1 MSTADGGASEAY
13 EPDGLDARRVVQV
26 VIIRR
31 GGEGWR
37 GSGYRVS
44 GDTVLTAAHVVRDA
58 VSITL
63 RFLTEDGDVTEL
75 PAEPEPLWE
84 DSGVDIAVLRIVND
98 ASSRG
103 RYAAE
108 VPPVRFGRITQPV
121 DCESLGFPKFKL
133 RLDIASAELN
143 KLTQYR
149 DSHHALGST
158 TPWADLRKGTLEIS
172 VSAPGPDPEDRSPWE
187 GMSGAAVWSSG
198 HLIGVVSLHHT
209 TDGPGRLTASRVQR
223 WYRRLSRAQID
234 ELSEL
239 IGLPARA
246 AHLTR
251 LPPPPAQP
259 PPADD
264 DPAEALAGEV
274 SRQWRKEEEQRRVHD
289 PFPLPVRF
297 RCTDRNVFDHW
308 ANIRKLPRGAA
319 AQPLLLDGELD
330 QIVEAYLSVPSCRL
344 VVLGEAG
351 AGKSILTLRFLVDWL
366 DARVPGDRVPVI
378 FGLDS
383 WDPAATSLRDWMCAH
398 LVRDHPFLAAPAA
411 HGGSLARALL
421 DTGKI
426 LPVLDGFDEIPSG
439 LHGKALEALNKAT
452 TMPLLLTSRPDEY
465 SRAVN
470 DSKESDV
477 LSAAAVIE
485 LEGLTV
491 EDYADYLTRASRPV
505 RGGGADSTVWDAV
518 LARLRELPHTP
529 CAANLA
535 EVLSTPLMVSLARTI
550 YSDAPGQDPSE
561 LLDFRTPEALQEHLL
576 AAFVPAVYK
585 LAPTDDR
592 DADTPRRR
600 RDRRRRHR
608 RHWTPEHAQHWLGYL
623 ATHLDE
629 LDTHDLAWWQLGTAV
644 RRSTRMLVVG
654 FLAGMALGVP
664 TGIGNLPVDLVG
676 TPHPPGFAITRGL
689 LLWLLHG
696 LVAGSVFGFVYG
708 FTPRGAAS
716 EPSTL
721 RVQLFGGIRRN
732 AAEIVRRFVLGLVIG
747 VPAAVVLELLDRSVI
762 GPLGFNDG
770 LGGGLRG
777 ALLFPAEIGL
787 GAGFALAITAWLET
801 PIDTVSAVSASDL
814 LKTNRKNALVHMLV
828 WLLVLGIPAGIAIG
842 RAPGQVGEFAPGP
855 VLGLL
860 AGLVFGI
867 EGAFGGGL
875 GYGLSFTAWGQ
886 WVALSRIWL
895 PLTGR
900 LPWAVVAFLDDA
912 HERGVLR
919 RAGAVYQFRHARLEG
934 HLAHAFQAHQAPRRP
949 GSPIMAEQEPVATG
963 SASL

>member
-1 MSTADGGASEAY
+1 MSATGGGATGAH
-13 EPDGLDARRVVQV
+13 EPDGFDVRRVVQV
-26 VIIRR
+26 IIVGR

-58 VSITL
+58 VSVTL

-75 PAEPEPLWE
+75 SAEADPVWE
-84 DSGVDIAVLRIVND
+84 DSEVDIAVLRMARDVG
-98 ASSRG
+98 SG
-103 RYAAE
+103 ELYAAE

-133 RLDIASAELN
+133 RLEIGSSELN
-143 KLTQYR
+143 RITQYR

-172 VSAPGPDPEDRSPWE
+172 VSAPGSDPEGRSPWE

-198 HLIGVVSLHHT
+198 YLIGVVSLHHA

-239 IGLPARA
+239 IGLPTRA

-251 LPPPPAQP
+251 LPPPPVQA

-264 DPAEALAGEV
+264 DPAEALAREV
-274 SRQWRKEEEQRRVHD
+274 SRQWRREEEQRRVHD
-289 PFPLPVRF
+289 PFPLPLRF
-297 RCTDRNVFDHW
+297 RCTDRDVFDHW
-308 ANIRKLPRGAA
+308 ASIRKLPSGAV
-319 AQPLLLDGELD
+319 AQPLPLDGELD

-366 DARVPGDRVPVI
+366 DARAPGDRVPVI
-378 FGLDS
+378 FSLGS
-383 WDPAATSLRDWMCAH
+383 WDPAVTSLRGWMCAQ
-398 LVRDHPFLAAPAA
+398 LIRDHPFLAARAE
-411 HGGSLARALL
+411 HGGSLARVLV
-421 DTGKI
+421 DTDRI
-426 LPVLDGFDEIPSG
+426 LPVLDGFDEIPNG

-465 SRAVN
+465 NRAV
-470 DSKESDV
+470 SGPERSDV
-477 LSAAAVIE
+477 LTAAAVVE

-518 LARLRELPHTP
+518 LARLRERPSSP
-529 CAANLA
+529 CTANLA
-535 EVLSTPLMVSLARTI
+535 EVLRTPLMVSLARTI
-550 YSDAPGQDPSE
+550 YSDVPGQDPGK
-561 LLDFRTPEALQEHLL
+561 LLEFRTPEDLQDHLL
-576 AAFVPAVYK
+576 AAFVPAAYQ
-585 LAPTDDR
+585 LEPTDDS
-592 DADTPRRR
+592 DADGSRRTR
-600 RDRRRRHR
+600 TRHRR
-608 RHWTPEHAQHWLGYL
+608 RHWTPERAQYWLGYL
-623 ATHLDE
+623 ATHLAE
-629 LDTHDLAWWQLGTAV
+629 RKTHDLAWWELGTAV

-654 FLAGMALGVP
+654 FLAGTALGAS
-664 TGIGNLPVDLVG
+664 TGIGNLPVDLIG
-676 TPHPPGFAITRGL
+676 TKHRPGFAIERGL
-689 LLWLLHG
+689 LVWLLHG
-696 LVAGSVFGFVYG
+696 LVAGLVFGFVYG
-708 FTPRGAAS
+708 FLPRGPAS
-716 EPSTL
+716 KPSTL
-721 RVQLFGGIRRN
+721 RIQLFGGVRQDTS
-732 AAEIVRRFVLGLVIG
+732 EIVRRFVLGFGFG
-747 VPAAVVLELLDRSVI
+747 VPSAVVLELLDRFVI
-762 GPLGFNDG
+762 GPLGFDDG
-770 LGGGLRG
+770 LNGGLRG
-777 ALLFPAEIGL
+777 ALLFPAEL
-787 GAGFALAITAWLET
+787 GFGVGFALAIMAWLET
-801 PIDTVSAVSASDL
+801 PIDTSSAISASDL
-814 LKTNRKNALVHMLV
+814 LRTNRKNAFVYMLV

-842 RAPGQVGEFAPGP
+842 CSPGPVGEFAPGP
-855 VLGLL
+855 VVGLL
-860 AGLVFGI
+860 AGLTFGI

-886 WVALSRIWL
+886 WVALSRMWL

-919 RAGAVYQFRHARLEG
+919 KAGAVYQFRHAQLEV
-934 HLAHAFQAHQAPRRP
+934 HLARTFQERRTSRRSD
-949 GSPIMAEQEPVATG
+949 SPIMAEREPLVTE
-963 SASL
+963 SASP

>member
-1 MSTADGGASEAY
+1 MSAADGGATEAS
-13 EPDGLDARRVVQV
+13 EPDGFDVRRVVQV
-26 VIIRR
+26 VIVGR

-58 VSITL
+58 VSVTL

-75 PAEPEPLWE
+75 SAEPDPLWE
-84 DSGVDIAVLRIVND
+84 DSGVDIAVLKIAKD
-98 ASSRG
+98 AGSRG
-103 RYAAE
+103 VYAAE

-133 RLDIASAELN
+133 RPDNASSELN
-143 KLTQYR
+143 RITQYR

-172 VSAPGPDPEDRSPWE
+172 VSAPGSDPEGRSPWE

-198 HLIGVVSLHHT
+198 YLIGVVSLHHA

-223 WYRRLSRAQID
+223 WYKSLSRDQID

-239 IGLPARA
+239 IGLPTRA
-246 AHLTR
+246 AHLAR

-259 PPADD
+259 QPADD
-264 DPAEALAGEV
+264 DPAEALAREV
-274 SRQWRKEEEQRRVHD
+274 SKQWRKEEEQRRVHD
-289 PFPLPVRF
+289 PFPLPLRF

-319 AQPLLLDGELD
+319 AQPLPLDGELD

-378 FGLDS
+378 FGLGS

-398 LVRDHPFLAAPAA
+398 LVRDHPLLAAPAA
-411 HGGSLARALL
+411 HGGSLARDLL

-452 TMPLLLTSRPDEY
+452 TMPLLLTSRPGEY

-470 DSKESDV
+470 NSKESDV
-477 LSAAAVIE
+477 LTAAAVIE

-505 RGGGADSTVWDAV
+505 RGGGGADSTVWDAV
-518 LARLRELPHTP
+518 LARLRELPFTP
-529 CAANLA
+529 CTANLA
-535 EVLSTPLMVSLARTI
+535 EVLTTPLMVSLARTI
-550 YSDAPGQDPSE
+550 YSDAPGQDPRE
-561 LLDFRTPEALQEHLL
+561 LLDFRTSEALQKHLL

-585 LAPTDDR
+585 RAPTDDR
-592 DADTPRRR
+592 DADSPRRR
-600 RDRRRRHR
+600 R

-629 LDTHDLAWWQLGTAV
+629 LHTHDLAWWQLGTTV

-676 TPHPPGFAITRGL
+676 TTHPLGFAIVRGL
-689 LLWLLHG
+689 LVWLLHG
-696 LVAGSVFGFVYG
+696 LVAGLVFGFVYG
-708 FTPRGAAS
+708 FMPRGPAS

-721 RVQLFGGIRRN
+721 RIQLFGGIRRN
-732 AAEIVRRFVLGLVIG
+732 TAEIVRRFVLGFVFG
-747 VPAAVVLELLDRSVI
+747 VPSAVALELLDRFVI
-762 GPLGFNDG
+762 GPLGFDDG
-770 LGGGLRG
+770 LSGGLRG
-777 ALLFPAEIGL
+777 ALLFPAELGF
-787 GAGFALAITAWLET
+787 GAGFALAIMSWLET
-801 PIDTVSAVSASDL
+801 PIDTTSAISASDL
-814 LKTNRKNALVHMLV
+814 LRTNRKNAFVYMLV

-842 RAPGQVGEFAPGP
+842 RTPGHVGEFATGP

-860 AGLVFGI
+860 AGLAFGI

-919 RAGAVYQFRHARLEG
+919 RAGAVYQFRHAQLEA
-934 HLAHAFQAHQAPRRP
+934 HLAHTFQAHQASRRP
-949 GSPIMAEQEPVATG
+949 SSPIMAERETLMTG
-963 SASL
+963 STSP

>member
-1 MSTADGGASEAY
+1 MSAADGGASEASG
-13 EPDGLDARRVVQV
+13 PDGLDVRRVVQV
-26 VIIRR
+26 VIVRR
-31 GGEGWR
+31 GGGEWR
-37 GSGYRVS
+37 GSGYRVN
-44 GDTVLTAAHVVRDA
+44 GNTVLTAAHVVRDA
-58 VSITL
+58 VSVTL
-63 RFLTEDGDVTEL
+63 RFLTEDGDITDLSVD
-75 PAEPEPLWE
+75 PEPIWE
-84 DSGVDIAVLRIVND
+84 DSDVDIAVLKIAND
-98 ASSRG
+98 AGSRG
-103 RYAAE
+103 LPAAE

-143 KLTQYR
+143 EIAQYR

-172 VSAPGPDPEDRSPWE
+172 VSAPGSDPEGRSPWE

-198 HLIGVVSLHHT
+198 YLIGVVSLHHA
-209 TDGPGRLTASRVQR
+209 TDGPGMLTASRVQR
-223 WYRRLSRAQID
+223 WYKSLSRPQIE

-239 IGLPARA
+239 IGLPTRA

-251 LPPPPAQP
+251 LPPPPVHP

-297 RCTDRNVFDHW
+297 RCTDRDVFDHW
-308 ANIRKLPRGAA
+308 AGIRKLPRGVA
-319 AQPLLLDGELD
+319 AQPLPLDGELD
-330 QIVEAYLSVPSCRL
+330 QIVDAYLSVPSYRL

-366 DARVPGDRVPVI
+366 DARAPGDRVPVI
-378 FGLDS
+378 FGLGS
-383 WDPAATSLRDWMCAH
+383 WDPASASLRDWMCAH

-439 LHGKALEALNKAT
+439 LHVRALEALNRAT

-470 DSKESDV
+470 SKESDV
-477 LSAAAVIE
+477 LTAAAVIE

-491 EDYADYLTRASRPV
+491 EDYADYLTRASRPI
-505 RGGGADSTVWDAV
+505 RGGGAEGTVWDAV
-518 LARLRELPHTP
+518 LARLRELPCTP
-529 CAANLA
+529 GTANLA
-535 EVLSTPLMVSLARTI
+535 EVLTTPLMVSLARTI
-550 YSDAPGQDPSE
+550 YSDVPGQDPSK
-561 LLDFRTPEALQEHLL
+561 LLDFRTPEALQDHLL
-576 AAFVPAVYK
+576 AAFVPTVYK
-585 LAPTDDR
+585 PAPADER
-592 DADTPRRR
+592 DGSPRRR
-600 RDRRRRHR
+600 H
-608 RHWTPEHAQHWLGYL
+608 HWTPEGARHWLGYL

-629 LDTHDLAWWQLGTAV
+629 LDTHDLAWWQLGTSV

-654 FLAGMALGVP
+654 FLAGMALGAP

-676 TPHPPGFAITRGL
+676 TAHGLGFAIARGL
-689 LLWLLHG
+689 MIWLLHG
-696 LVAGSVFGFVYG
+696 LVAGSVFGLVYG
-708 FTPRGAAS
+708 FVPRGAAS

-721 RVQLFGGIRRN
+721 RIQLFGGIRQN
-732 AAEIVRRFVLGLVIG
+732 AAEIVRRFALGLVIG
-747 VPAAVVLELLDRSVI
+747 VASAFTLEFLDRFVI
-762 GPLGFNDG
+762 GPLGFYDG

-777 ALLFPAEIGL
+777 ALLFPAELGF
-787 GAGFALAITAWLET
+787 GAGFALAIMAWLET
-801 PIDTVSAVSASDL
+801 PIDTTSAISAADL
-814 LKTNRKNALVHMLV
+814 LRTNRKNSFVHMLV
-828 WLLVLGIPAGIAIG
+828 WFLVLGLPAGLAIG
-842 RAPGQVGEFAPGP
+842 RTPGHVGAFAPGP
-855 VLGLL
+855 VVGLL

-919 RAGAVYQFRHARLEG
+919 RAGAVYQFRHAQLEV
-934 HLAHAFQAHQAPRRP
+934 HLAHAFQERQTTRRT
-949 GSPIMAEQEPVATG
+949 GSPIVADPEPLATG
-963 SASL
+963 SASP